1 MIPIRDSQWRGSTPV
16 VTRALLIANVLV
28 FLFMLALNTEPRAF
42 IGVTDGDAIAAGQQP
57 AIQPYPSSPR
67 DDFVLRFGVV
77 PEFVKG
83 YLSGNEISHEI
94 VETREFRATG
104 FGNQLV
110 ETPDGGIN
118 LLDGWLLLLTPLT
131 AMFLHGGWLH
141 IIGNMLF
148 LWVFGD
154 NVEDRLGRTRF
165 ALFYVA
171 CGYLAAAAQIWIGG
185 GDLVPMIGASGA
197 ISGVLGAYLILFP
210 RAMVQVL
217 IPIILLIPAVIPAPL
232 MIGFWFLTNLFN
244 GVGSVV
250 GEAAG
255 SGGTA
260 WFAHIGGFIAG
271 IVLIYPFLIGR
282 WRAPAGWIGPTWSLP
297 PGMTGFGRRAPRPR
311 PAPESRDA
319 LIASEIVSDASA
331 IVQKREPSKRRRLLR
346 LRMPGLRRRQK
357 PGSVTI
363 YRRFPPDRS

>member
-1 MIPIRDSQWRGSTPV
+1 
-16 VTRALLIANVLV
+16 
-28 FLFMLALNTEPRAF
+28 MLTLNTEPRALTA
-42 IGVTDGDAIAAGQQP
+42 ITDGDAVAAGRP
-57 AIQPYPSSPR
+57 AAFQVYPISPR

-83 YLSGNEISHEI
+83 VLDGNHESHDI
-94 VETREFRATG
+94 VETQEFRANEFVG
-104 FGNQLV
+104 SRLV
-110 ETPDGGIN
+110 DTPGGGID

-148 LWVFGD
+148 LWVFAD
-154 NVEDRLGRTRF
+154 NVEDRLGRIRF
-165 ALFYVA
+165 AVFYIA

-197 ISGVLGAYLILFP
+197 ISGVLGAYLLLFP

-217 IPIILLIPAVIPAPL
+217 IPLFLLIPAVIPAPL

-244 GVGSVV
+244 GLGSVV
-250 GEAAG
+250 GQAAG

-260 WFAHIGGFIAG
+260 WFAHIGGFVAG
-271 IVLIYPFLIGR
+271 MALIYPFLIGR
-282 WRAPAGWIGPTWSLP
+282 WRAPPGLIGPTWNLP
-297 PGMTGFGRRAPRPR
+297 PGITGPWRRAQRPR
-311 PAPESRDA
+311 RSTDSESRDA
-319 LIASEIVSDASA
+319 IIASERIPDASDPA
-331 IVQKREPSKRRRLLR
+331 PGKSRRTFRVPVL
-346 LRMPGLRRRQK
+346 GLRRRRK
-357 PGSVTI
+357 PGGVTL